1 MKNFG
6 IAFIIF
12 LIWSFFGL
20 WVYSWLQDK
29 TLAHASTSNKN
40 KIQDVQVT
48 IDSLD
53 QSFEA
58 KTLPLTN
65 AILDTVSAKLKK
77 KNLPEG
83 LKALDPDG
91 DVVFFYDKGIM
102 ITKNSSEIIIPE
114 ACKDYKYKIYTYMLE
129 NPETEIHITGLYSPD
144 ENLQIPNIGI
154 LRANVVKKE
163 LQQIGIPENRI
174 VVQSMIKPLFDSV
187 VNFNNGISFSFKP
200 LNKDRIEA
208 LKNKIPENK
217 IIYPKFSGAGI
228 QVNDELENVLQEIIT
243 FTAINPDLKITVIGH
258 TDNVGN
264 DTDNYLQGLKYARQV
279 RWYFVAKGGINK
291 RNIKAISKGESD
303 PIASNKTQK
312 GRKANNRIEIIF
324 N

>member
-6 IAFIIF
+6 IAFFIF

-20 WVYSWLQDK
+20 WIYSWIQDK
-29 TLAHASTSNKN
+29 SIASAIPEKANIVADFDNKKDSLELPIKPQVSSLVTAIADSIQIKNKN
-40 KIQDVQVT
+40 
-48 IDSLD
+48 
-53 QSFEA
+53 
-58 KTLPLTN
+58 
-65 AILDTVSAKLKK
+65 

-83 LKALDPDG
+83 LKAVNPDG
-91 DVVFFYDKGIM
+91 DIVFLYDEGM
-102 ITKNSSEIIIPE
+102 LITKNSSEIIIPE
-114 ACKDYKYKIYTYMLE
+114 ACKDYKYKIYTYLLE

-144 ENLQIPNIGI
+144 EDLQIPNMGI
-154 LRANVVKKE
+154 LRANVIKRE
-163 LQQIGIPENRI
+163 LQQVGISENKI
-174 VVQSMIKPLFDSV
+174 VVQSMIKPIFDSII
-187 VNFNNGISFSFKP
+187 NFNNGISFSFKP
-200 LNKDRIEA
+200 LNTGRIEA

-258 TDNVGN
+258 TDNIGN
-264 DTDNYLQGLKYARQV
+264 DRDNYLQGLKYARQV
-279 RWYFVAKGGINK
+279 RWYFVAKGGIK
-291 RNIKAISKGESD
+291 KSNIKAISKGESE
-303 PIASNKTQK
+303 PIASNNTQK